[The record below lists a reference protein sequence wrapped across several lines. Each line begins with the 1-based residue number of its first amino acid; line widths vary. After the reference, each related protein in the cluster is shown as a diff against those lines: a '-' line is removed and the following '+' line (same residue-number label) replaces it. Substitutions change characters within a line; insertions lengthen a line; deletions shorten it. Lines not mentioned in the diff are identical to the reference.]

1 MTKGWEIGLVVV
13 GGAVAGI
20 ELGYAVMLL
29 MEKRQVASSSTASQ
43 PTASQSTVSHA
54 SSVSSTIA
62 LPTYSYTVQSGDTLS
77 GIADCAGTTVSVIAS
92 MNHLSNVNNLSVGQT
107 LKLPNPLLP
116 NCNAATG
123 LGAYSGTV
131 QPVLSIDQGFV
142 GGGS

>member
-29 MEKRQVASSSTASQ
+29 MEKRQAASSSTASQ

-62 LPTYSYTVQSGDTLS
+62 LPTYSYTVRSGDTLS
-77 GIADCAGTTVSVIAS
+77 GIADCAGTTVSVLVS
-92 MNHLSNVNNLSVGQT
+92 LNHLSNVNNLSVGQVLT
-107 LKLPNPLLP
+107 LPNPLAP

-123 LGAYSGTV
+123 MSPSSGTV
-131 QPVLSIDQGFV
+131 QPILSIYEAFV
-142 GGGS
+142 GGS